1 MSFKAPMGDTH
12 DVMTELVIKAV
23 LETVESLAAAFEAN
37 PTQQLTAAEA
47 ASVIRAGAAGFVDE
61 YGKRGSDG

>member
-1 MSFKAPMGDTH
+1 
-12 DVMTELVIKAV
+12 MTELVIKAV